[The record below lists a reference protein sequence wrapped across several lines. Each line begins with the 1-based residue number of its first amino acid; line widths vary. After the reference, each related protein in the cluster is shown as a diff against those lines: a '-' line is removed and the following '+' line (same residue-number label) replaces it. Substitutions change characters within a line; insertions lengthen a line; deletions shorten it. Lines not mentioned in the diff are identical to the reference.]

1 MGNLT
6 LEAVATGRMV
16 RCSAGGWSGGVLDMD
31 TRSHWE
37 QVYATKDPE
46 QVSWFRP
53 HLERSLELIER
64 AAPDRL
70 ASILDVGAGQSTL
83 VDDLLELGYQNI
95 TVVEISQAAL
105 DASKKRAGQ
114 SGSKVQW
121 VCGDVT
127 EIELPKR
134 SFDLWH
140 DRAVFHFLTEAG
152 QRRAYVE
159 RARSA
164 LRPGGSLIVSTFG
177 PSGPERCSGL
187 ATMRYDV
194 SSLGSEFGDRFR
206 LVESSLDLHE
216 TPSGAVQQFLSCWY
230 RFT

>member
-1 MGNLT
+1 
-6 LEAVATGRMV
+6 
-16 RCSAGGWSGGVLDMD
+16 MD

-70 ASILDVGAGQSTL
+70 ASIVDVGAGQSTL
-83 VDDLLELGYQNI
+83 VDDLLGLGYENV
-95 TVVEISQAAL
+95 TVVEISQTAL
-105 DASKKRAGQ
+105 NASKKRVGQ

-121 VCGDVT
+121 ICGDVT
-127 EIELPKR
+127 EAALAER

-140 DRAVFHFLTEAG
+140 DRAVFHFLMEVS
-152 QRRAYVE
+152 QRRAYVDGV
-159 RARSA
+159 RSA
-164 LRPGGSLIVSTFG
+164 LRSGGSLVLSTFG

-187 ATMRYDV
+187 AAMRYDA
-194 SSLGSEFGDRFR
+194 SSLGSEFGDQFH

-216 TPSGAVQQFLSCWY
+216 TPSGAVQQFLSCCY
-230 RFT
+230 RFR

>member
-1 MGNLT
+1 
-6 LEAVATGRMV
+6 
-16 RCSAGGWSGGVLDMD
+16 MD
-31 TRSHWE
+31 VRSHWE
-37 QVYATKDPE
+37 QVHATKDPE

-83 VDDLLELGYQNI
+83 VDDLLGLGYENI
-95 TVVEISQAAL
+95 TVVEISQTAL
-105 DASKKRAGQ
+105 DASKKRVGQ
-114 SGSKVQW
+114 SRSKVQW
-121 VCGDVT
+121 ICGDVT
-127 EIELPKR
+127 ETVLPEA

-140 DRAVFHFLTEAG
+140 DRAVFHFLTAAG
-152 QRRAYVE
+152 RRRAYVDRVR
-159 RARSA
+159 RA
-164 LRPGGSLIVSTFG
+164 LKPGGSLIVSTFG

-187 ATMRYDV
+187 ATMRYDA

-216 TPSGAVQQFLSCWY
+216 TPAGAVHSFSVPGTDSANRGDEVEDALCGEG
-230 RFT
+230 

>member
-1 MGNLT
+1 
-6 LEAVATGRMV
+6 
-16 RCSAGGWSGGVLDMD
+16 MD
-31 TRSHWE
+31 ARSHWE

-64 AAPDRL
+64 AAPDRA

-83 VDDLLELGYQNI
+83 LDDLLALGYGKV
-95 TVVEISQAAL
+95 TVLEISPTAIEALKGRVGQAG
-105 DASKKRAGQ
+105 RAIR
-114 SGSKVQW
+114 W
-121 VCGDVT
+121 ICGDVT
-127 EIELPKR
+127 EAVLPEA

-159 RARSA
+159 RVKRA
-164 LRPGGSLIVSTFG
+164 LKPGGSLIVSTFG

-187 ATMRYDV
+187 AAMRYDA
-194 SSLGSEFGDRFR
+194 SSLGSEFGDQFR

-230 RFT
+230 RFS

>member
-1 MGNLT
+1 
-6 LEAVATGRMV
+6 
-16 RCSAGGWSGGVLDMD
+16 MD
-31 TRSHWE
+31 ARSHWE

-64 AAPDRL
+64 AAPDRR

-83 VDDLLELGYQNI
+83 IDDLLGLGYESI
-95 TVVEISQAAL
+95 TVLEISQTAL
-105 DASKKRAGQ
+105 DALKARVGRAGV
-114 SGSKVQW
+114 GVQW
-121 VCGDVT
+121 IRGDVT
-127 EIELPKR
+127 ETVLPEA

-159 RARSA
+159 SVRKA
-164 LRPGGSLIVSTFG
+164 LKPGGSLIVSTFG

-187 ATMRYDV
+187 AAMRYDD
-194 SSLGSEFGDRFR
+194 SSLGREFGDRFC
-206 LVESSLDLHE
+206 LVESSLELHE
-216 TPSGAVQQFLSCWY
+216 TPSGADQQFLSCWY
-230 RFT
+230 RFR

>member
-1 MGNLT
+1 
-6 LEAVATGRMV
+6 
-16 RCSAGGWSGGVLDMD
+16 MD
-31 TRSHWE
+31 VRSHWE
-37 QVYATKDPE
+37 QVHATKDPR

-83 VDDLLELGYQNI
+83 VDDLLELGYEKI
-95 TVVEISQAAL
+95 TVLEISGTAL
-105 DASKKRAGQ
+105 DALKERVGRAGAT
-114 SGSKVQW
+114 VQW
-121 VCGDVT
+121 ICGDVT
-127 EIELPKR
+127 ETVLPEG

-159 RARSA
+159 RVRRA
-164 LRPGGSLIVSTFG
+164 LKPGGSLIVSTFG
-177 PSGPERCSGL
+177 PLGPERCSGL
-187 ATMRYDV
+187 ATMRYDA

-216 TPSGAVQQFLSCWY
+216 TPSGAVQQFLCSWY
-230 RFT
+230 RFS